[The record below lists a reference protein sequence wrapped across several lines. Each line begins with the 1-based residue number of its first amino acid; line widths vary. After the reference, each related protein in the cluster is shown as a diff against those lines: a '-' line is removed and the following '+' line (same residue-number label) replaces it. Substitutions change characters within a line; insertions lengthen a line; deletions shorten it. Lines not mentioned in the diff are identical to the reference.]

1 VAVFALTI
9 PDDQVDRVVAALC
22 AVGGYDGDP
31 DNRKARREFARE
43 VVIRYV
49 RATVMQ
55 VERNQAVADA
65 MTTVT
70 VEPVPID

>member
-1 VAVFALTI
+1 VAEFALTI
-9 PDDQVDRVVAALC
+9 PDDQVDRVVDALC
-22 AVGGYDGDP
+22 AVGGYTGP
-31 DNRKARREFARE
+31 DDRKSRRDFARE

-65 MTTVT
+65 MAAVT

>member
-1 VAVFALTI
+1 MADFTISI
-9 PDDQVDRVVAALC
+9 PDDQVDRVVDALC
-22 AVGGYDGDP
+22 AVGGYAGTDD
-31 DNRKARREFARE
+31 RKARRDYARE

-65 MTTVT
+65 VAS
-70 VEPVPID
+70 VSLEPVPID